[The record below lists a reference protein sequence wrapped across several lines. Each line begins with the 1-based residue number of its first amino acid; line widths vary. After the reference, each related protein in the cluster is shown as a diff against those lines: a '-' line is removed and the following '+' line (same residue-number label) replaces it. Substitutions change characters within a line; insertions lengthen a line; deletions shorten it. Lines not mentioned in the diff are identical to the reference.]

1 VTHVPNSVASAFL
14 TAVASAKAVRRKLL
28 AAAVVIA
35 LPALASAQFGHPLK
49 GQWSGEWGPKENPT
63 RLLLDIHWDGKELT
77 GRINP
82 GTPAEGTLKKVTI
95 DYSPVTSWKVQ
106 MEAEGK
112 DAGKVVP
119 IRVDGTLEN
128 LGAYYKVF
136 HGTWTQGGRKG
147 EFTVTRN

>member
-1 VTHVPNSVASAFL
+1 MMRATRL
-14 TAVASAKAVRRKLL
+14 LLL
-28 AAAVVIA
+28 AALMIA
-35 LPALASAQFGHPLK
+35 LPVYALAQFGHPLK
-49 GQWSGEWGPKENPT
+49 GQWSGEWGPKNDPS

-82 GTPAEGTLKKVTI
+82 GTDGEGTFKKVTI

-106 MEAEGK
+106 IEGEAK

-119 IRVDGTLEN
+119 VRVDGTLEN
-128 LGAYYKVF
+128 LGAYAKAF

-147 EFTVTRN
+147 EFVVTRN